1 MVCFWKK
8 KIWKISLNP
17 LPPLGLYVILFKKKS
32 IKINRLNKNKSNI
45 SPTNSFK
52 NLTILRDL
60 KKNLSILKALKPGG
74 RDPYL

>member
-1 MVCFWKK
+1 M
-8 KIWKISLNP
+8 
-17 LPPLGLYVILFKKKS
+17 ILFKKKS